1 VLYVDSS
8 RPSSSRRSSALAAAL
23 NVVEVDRGI
32 ERIAIELDPRLRALD
47 AIHLASAISAREEGL
62 RGLVCYDRRLA
73 EAAARAGLE
82 VIARGAA
89 P

>member
-1 VLYVDSS
+1 
-8 RPSSSRRSSALAAAL
+8 
-23 NVVEVDRGI
+23 VVEVDRGI

-47 AIHLASAISAREEGL
+47 AIHLAARSPHER
-62 RGLVCYDRRLA
+62 RGCGFVCYDRRLA

-82 VIARGAA
+82 VIAPGGA